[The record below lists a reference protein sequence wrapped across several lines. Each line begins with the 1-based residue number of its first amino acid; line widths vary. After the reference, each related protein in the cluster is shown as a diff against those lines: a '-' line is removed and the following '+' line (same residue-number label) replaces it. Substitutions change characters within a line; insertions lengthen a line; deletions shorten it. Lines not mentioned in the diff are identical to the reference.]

1 MQTSMTNM
9 TLRKVDREDGAF
21 RPLLKPNGIKERID
35 LFFET
40 IYNKDKGA
48 SRMEQEKKL
57 YACETRDCRFLFES
71 EEEPERCT
79 ECGKKN
85 IRLANVKEQAEY
97 EKRKKEFN
105 L

>member
-1 MQTSMTNM
+1 
-9 TLRKVDREDGAF
+9 
-21 RPLLKPNGIKERID
+21 
-35 LFFET
+35 
-40 IYNKDKGA
+40 
-48 SRMEQEKKL
+48 MEQEKKL